1 MVPKGEMPRHM
12 QLYCDRYLTN
22 RVVPGN
28 RITVMGIYSI
38 RKSGIKPAKVR
49 QPCSRIIIT
58 LGVAPGQRAS
68 SLPWCVFL
76 QHSRDKAS
84 SAGLRRP
91 YLRVVGFEVESEG
104 PGRASGAPLTPAEE
118 EELRRLAGRP
128 DLYETVAKSIAP
140 SIYGSSGKCVESCF
154 LCLRL

>member
-1 MVPKGEMPRHM
+1 MV
-12 QLYCDRYLTN
+12 
-22 RVVPGN
+22 
-28 RITVMGIYSI
+28 
-38 RKSGIKPAKVR
+38 
-49 QPCSRIIIT
+49 
-58 LGVAPGQRAS
+58 LGT
-68 SLPWCVFL
+68 CVFL
-76 QHSRDKAS
+76 QNSRDKAS

-154 LCLRL
+154 LCLRTI